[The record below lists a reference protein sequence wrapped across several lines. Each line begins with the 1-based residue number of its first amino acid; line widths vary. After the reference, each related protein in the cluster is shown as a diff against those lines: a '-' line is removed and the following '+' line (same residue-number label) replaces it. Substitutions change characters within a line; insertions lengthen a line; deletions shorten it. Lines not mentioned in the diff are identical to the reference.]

1 MMMDGTFYNILL
13 YHEYNLYGI
22 SLIPF
27 FASKKKKQKKN
38 KKKKQKKKPMVKMI
52 WLGFSPSNGEAA
64 PLQPFVGKRDEENG
78 VHLHIV
84 SDHGLKPNLQENI
97 MNFSL

>member
-1 MMMDGTFYNILL
+1 MMMDGTSFYNILL

-27 FASKKKKQKKN
+27 FASKKKT
-38 KKKKQKKKPMVKMI
+38 MLKMI

-64 PLQPFVGKRDEENG
+64 PLQPFVGKRDEDNG